1 MICVAHIIFRFAFSC
16 GVCSVSLVR
25 FPPVPVKTVP
35 GVYQSA
41 PSAVQV
47 FLAVSSVY
55 LYFVLWFHS
64 ALVSSFFFF
73 FLLLLFPSGFVHG
86 CGEPDPGFCFKNL
99 LPCRV
104 FYLPA
109 CTFVSYYLRKLGIL
123 SIKYFLGEP
132 GFESAHI
139 QNK

>member
-16 GVCSVSLVR
+16 VCSVSLVR
-25 FPPVPVKTVP
+25 FPPVPVKPVP

-73 FLLLLFPSGFVHG
+73 FFVASVSIWFCSWLWWARSRFLFQKLVTMPSVLFTRMHICFLLFKKTGDLIDQIFFG
-86 CGEPDPGFCFKNL
+86 GTWFW
-99 LPCRV
+99 
-104 FYLPA
+104 
-109 CTFVSYYLRKLGIL
+109 I
-123 SIKYFLGEP
+123 
-132 GFESAHI
+132 SAHI
-139 QNK
+139 K